1 LFVLMAWGANSMG
14 VFDFFLGR
22 PEDRFAKKVMR
33 RLRQRGWPYPLSY
46 ASDRFT
52 IESGEGGTTYL
63 GRIFE
68 DWLTYPPS
76 RRQVVLDEALNFLF
90 EAQVEGSYDEVAD
103 LLVPVV
109 RHKGEFGALAFADGP
124 IRPLAK
130 PLALALAYD
139 RPYSVQFINQAEV
152 ERMGRP
158 FEELYERAVM
168 NLRARSGGD
177 FALQAKGYHILDY
190 GDVYVSSRLLQPEI
204 FRSLSL
210 KGEPVV
216 VAAARGVLL
225 VAESEDTGALEA
237 MARFGLHVVR
247 TDARPIA
254 YQPLVLRDGAWVHF
268 EPGPEGPPGIHL
280 LCIAQRIW
288 DDVEEGL
295 RLVDELAER
304 GDDVHVAKLD
314 YLETDGRFLTFAPW
328 REGRPTLLPQAE
340 ALFLQDDRRGS
351 ILRRWEDV
359 EAACGPFMQ
368 EPGLVP
374 PRYRTGQ
381 PPSAETWKRL
391 QTEHSPPDGWGEL
404 S

>member
-1 LFVLMAWGANSMG
+1 MG
-14 VFDFFLGR
+14 VFDFVLGR
-22 PEDRFAKKVMR
+22 PEDRFAKTVMS
-33 RLRQRGWPYPLSY
+33 RLRQRGWPHALYY
-46 ASDRFT
+46 ARDRFS
-52 IESGEGGTTYL
+52 IESSEGGTFDLDGIY
-63 GRIFE
+63 E
-68 DWLTYPPS
+68 DWLTYPLFK
-76 RRQVVLDEALNFLF
+76 RQAVLDEALNFVF
-90 EAQVEGSYDEVAD
+90 EGTVKGSYGEVAD
-103 LLVPVV
+103 LLLPLL
-109 RHKGEFGALAFADGP
+109 RHKSEFGGLAPAGASASTETP
-124 IRPLAK
+124 VRQLAK

-152 ERMGRP
+152 ERVGRP

-268 EPGPEGPPGIHL
+268 EPGPEGPPDIHL

-368 EPGLVP
+368 AR
-374 PRYRTGQ
+374 PR
-381 PPSAETWKRL
+381 PSAISDRSAAER
-391 QTEHSPPDGWGEL
+391 
-404 S
+404 